1 MGTSTFSGTRF
12 VELLRYSAQE
22 AFEYRLKTL
31 GELIPDEYGPAKL
44 DTSMNSIDFSVKI
57 EEPVIEDITDPAILE
72 NDNNTIIATL
82 ENEVETPVTDTT
94 IQTPPETLE
103 TDAVLNGSD
112 EVLPE
117 TTPVTDEVKT
127 EITRD
132 EVKALLTTA
141 NIEFTF
147 NAPTEKLI
155 QLCIEN
161 KLL

>member
-31 GELIPDEYGPAKL
+31 GEPIPETYGAATL
-44 DTSMNSIDFSVKI
+44 DISMNSMDLSEKPAEV
-57 EEPVIEDITDPAILE
+57 VIKDITDPAILE

-82 ENEVETPVTDTT
+82 ENGVETPVTDTT
-94 IQTPPETLE
+94 ITDTPETLE
-103 TDAVLNGSD
+103 SAMVLNGSD

-132 EVKALLTTA
+132 EVKALLTWA